1 MFYLAHAQYRNR
13 KFNSAIK
20 TLQEAEDIMP
30 NIMFRASPYYLKMIS
45 LRAAIEANRGYNHIA
60 LELMHKNISL
70 IRKITDSGEQLNMML
85 NYCVYFFN
93 AGDFKSASTMLRET
107 DVILKSSKKDMGK
120 EWIFKKRMIHL
131 IIRIELESYDEVEKL
146 MKGIK
151 EEYAQFFKH
160 PVYQRAGIFLGL
172 IEEYLKDPMQV
183 TEPAFIQKVRN
194 SGLAWPGHKEDIQAI
209 TFFCWLLSKMMRRPY
224 YVMLME
230 RMGEGVSR
238 DEFQLPADFDDR
250 YGR

>member
-1 MFYLAHAQYRNR
+1 
-13 KFNSAIK
+13 
-20 TLQEAEDIMP
+20 
-30 NIMFRASPYYLKMIS
+30 
-45 LRAAIEANRGYNHIA
+45 
-60 LELMHKNISL
+60 
-70 IRKITDSGEQLNMML
+70 ML

-120 EWIFKKRMIHL
+120 EWVFKKRMIHL
-131 IIRIELESYDEVEKL
+131 IIRIELESYHEVEKL

-151 EEYAQFFKH
+151 DDYAEFFKH

-172 IEEYLKDPMQV
+172 IEEYIKDPMQV
-183 TEPAFIQKVRN
+183 TEPEFFQQVKN

-230 RMGEGVSR
+230 RMREGISET
-238 DEFQLPADFDDR
+238 EFKLPADFEDL